1 MATRISV
8 RLDKE
13 TRQLLEDL
21 KLRLGWSYPKILREA
36 ILLLAAEHGFYEKKI
51 IGLGTF
57 DSRISDLAPNRAYL
71 KAPGAKSMDYRSAR
85 EK

>member
-21 KLRLGWSYPKILREA
+21 KLRLGWSYSKILREA
-36 ILLLAAEHGFYEKKI
+36 ILLLAAQE
-51 IGLGTF
+51 GLLEPERMSSESSCNT
-57 DSRISDLAPNRAYL
+57 SDLVTSNVGL
-71 KAPGAKSMDYRSAR
+71 KGRSAKQTDHR
-85 EK
+85 PRHRK